1 MAADTGE
8 RGEYAGHDR
17 KTQSSGGGLGAV
29 AARRTAEEDAY
40 VPISDKLAADCAA
53 DALGVFEAV
62 VIDELVVT
70 ERCVAIV
77 CQGHGGARSMAWFSP
92 TKWECI
98 MRLIRQM
105 AAAGHQRYVRLLAL
119 LNRILGR
126 CAAANVF
133 GMAAAGAANESCV
146 LSALWMVLLSERAAF
161 FEGDSLA
168 RVEAVLAKCKA
179 TLFCAYTKVVT
190 KRAAGSYVVDWAG
203 HLAEFDKAHGQ
214 LYLRAAAV
222 AAPLARM
229 PRAAVDAV
237 ILFNLRHV
245 VTPQDGD
252 VPLLGVFAGR
262 ICGELLGSIGRSGMA
277 ASELGR
283 RIIDVELRHIGVD
296 LRPPADFVNAAQYY
310 LHHADLN
317 LGGNPNIPRGGC
329 NTFNFTLGLG
339 GADGPKSVTYLGME
353 VGVLWP
359 APGHAS
365 FARLLAAR
373 REPRGFVDM
382 YDAGARR
389 AFFDLYNDRATVHT
403 GSQEPAKILAK
414 REGEWRCL

>member
-1 MAADTGE
+1 MDAETGE
-8 RGEYAGHDR
+8 RGEFAGRER
-17 KTQSSGGGLGAV
+17 KTQSSGGGLDAVRKLLEGA
-29 AARRTAEEDAY
+29 T
-40 VPISDKLAADCAA
+40 VPINFQLATNCAGDGLQVMEFVVKNDLA
-53 DALGVFEAV
+53 VSERCYAV
-62 VIDELVVT
+62 VV
-70 ERCVAIV
+70 
-77 CQGHGGARSMAWFSP
+77 QGHGGARSMAWFSP

-105 AAAGHQRYVRLLAL
+105 AAAGHQRYVRLLAT

-126 CAAANVF
+126 CAAAKVF
-133 GMAAAGAANESCV
+133 GMAGAGAANESCV

-161 FEGDSLA
+161 FEGDSLV
-168 RVEAVLAKCKA
+168 RVEAVLVKCEA
-179 TLFCAYTKVVT
+179 TLFCAYTKAVT

-214 LYLRAAAV
+214 LYRRAAAV
-222 AAPLARM
+222 AAPLVRM
-229 PRAAVDAV
+229 PRAAVDVAV
-237 ILFNLRHV
+237 VWHV
-245 VTPQDGD
+245 RDVATPEDGD
-252 VPLLGVFAGR
+252 VPLLGVWAGR
-262 ICGELLGSIGRSGMA
+262 ICADFVGGIGASGMA

-283 RIIDVELRHIGVD
+283 AILITELRHIGVD
-296 LRPPADFVNAAQYY
+296 VRRPADFVNSAQYY
-310 LHHADLN
+310 LHHANLN
-317 LGGNPNIPRGGC
+317 LGGDPNIPRLGSH
-329 NTFNFTLGLG
+329 TFGHTLGLR
-339 GADGPKSVTYLGME
+339 ADDNIKSVTYLGMP

-365 FARLLAAR
+365 FARLLDAR
-373 REPRGFVDM
+373 RPPRGFVDM